1 MKQQRDQEAADR
13 PAALA
18 RAPSASGLRAD
29 PGPILTPVAPLR
41 TWRLRRLLLQGLG
54 ALLSLALLLWCA
66 VLALQRLRSGEVDA
80 QQVLQR
86 APLAAIELGG
96 LTALSVLLSGLMFWC
111 ALLPARRL
119 APLRVVAVN
128 AVASLAAFL
137 PFKLSAFLRAAI
149 HHRTDNLPFKT
160 LIAWFATVGGMSI
173 LTLAPFALASLLFV
187 RATALWWGLAGA
199 TLLLAALACPRVA
212 QGLARFAAMRT
223 AFLGALPLLGCQRT
237 VVAQISLRL
246 LDMLA
251 VAARFAIAAQLVGSP
266 IDIPAALA
274 LAPIFVLVGSASPAG
289 VLGAREGALA
299 GLATLPLA
307 HGLTPQDVAL
317 VSLTVSAIEAGA
329 LLLMGVAA
337 AVALRLDRILLAP
350 NAASSSD

>member
-1 MKQQRDQEAADR
+1 MIEAEDQRAGAAAQQRAK
-13 PAALA
+13 
-18 RAPSASGLRAD
+18 GLRAD
-29 PGPILTPVAPLR
+29 PGPILAPVAPR
-41 TWRLRRLLLQGLG
+41 RPWRRRRALLQGLG
-54 ALLSLALLLWCA
+54 ALLSLALLFWCA
-66 VLALQRLRSGEVDA
+66 ALALQRLRSGEVDA
-80 QQVLQR
+80 QRVLEQ
-86 APLAAIELGG
+86 APLAAIELAG

-111 ALLPARRL
+111 ALLPARRI
-119 APLRVVAVN
+119 APQRVVAVN

-137 PFKLSAFLRAAI
+137 PFKLGAFLRAAI
-149 HHRTDNLPFKT
+149 HHRADGLPFRT
-160 LIAWFATVGGMSI
+160 LIAWFAAVGGVSI

-199 TLLLAALACPRVA
+199 ALLLAALACPRAA
-212 QGLARFAAMRT
+212 QGLARFGAMRT
-223 AFLGALPLLGCQRT
+223 AFLGALPLLGSQRT
-237 VVAQISLRL
+237 VAAQISLRL

-266 IDIPAALA
+266 IDVPAALA

-299 GLATLPLA
+299 GLAALPLA

-317 VSLTVSAIEAGA
+317 VSLTVSAIEAAA
-329 LLLMGVAA
+329 LLLLGVAA
-337 AVALRLDRILLAP
+337 AAALRLDRILLAP